1 MNQHSDVIRFEIL
14 SKYPDFFVINVST
27 ADIRFRFI
35 ASVIVI
41 HLAIKLEI

>member
-1 MNQHSDVIRFEIL
+1 MNQHSDLIRFEIL
-14 SKYPDFFVINVST
+14 SNYPGFIVINVNT